1 MTRTPLLW
9 ICGAPG
15 VGKSTAAWEVVGRLS
30 AQDVR
35 TGYVD
40 IDQLGMCFPVAHDD
54 PERTSLK
61 ARNLGP
67 VVETFQAAGA
77 HRLVVSGVV
86 TAREAPA
93 FTSSAAGS
101 AITWALLDLEPT
113 ELRNRLQ
120 AMGWNAGA
128 IADALLYAD
137 EVVAS
142 SFADVTLRV
151 RGLSTADIAE
161 LLLELPTK
169 PARSAAVI
177 PPPLEPA
184 RPEPL
189 PLLWISG
196 ARASGKSAVGWEV
209 FENLIRAGVRTQF
222 LDLQRLGF
230 LRPGEDGDLGK
241 HAIRARNLGS
251 ILRRS
256 DARAAV
262 VTGPVVA
269 DRELRAYAGALP
281 PDTRLTLV
289 RLRANP
295 EELRWRLQLRAAG
308 GGWREAGD
316 DLVGILPEELDG
328 RRRQA
333 VAESERLDR
342 AGMAD
347 VVVDTAGRSRATI
360 AEQVLAEAP
369 GWSQLLAT
377 G

>member
-15 VGKSTAAWEVVGRLS
+15 VGKSTAAWQVLGRLS

-40 IDQLGMCFPVAHDD
+40 IDQLGICFPVAPDD
-54 PERTSLK
+54 PERTRLK
-61 ARNLGP
+61 ARNLGT

-93 FTSSAAGS
+93 FTSHAAGS
-101 AITWALLDLEPT
+101 AITWALLQLEPT

-120 AMGWNAGA
+120 AVGWNAAA
-128 IADALLYAD
+128 IADALRYAD
-137 EVVAS
+137 EVVEG

-151 RGLSTADIAE
+151 GRLSTAYIAE

-169 PARSAAVI
+169 AANTPPAI
-177 PPPLEPA
+177 PPPVEPA

-209 FENLIRAGVRTQF
+209 FRNLIRAGVRTLL
-222 LDLQRLGF
+222 LDLRQLGF
-230 LRPGEDGDLGK
+230 LRPGEDGDPGT
-241 HAIRARNLGS
+241 HAIRARNVGA
-251 ILRRS
+251 ILRHS

-262 VTGPVVA
+262 VTGPLVTE
-269 DRELRAYAGALP
+269 RELRSYSRELL
-281 PDTRLTLV
+281 PDTPLTLV
-289 RLRANP
+289 RLRASP
-295 EELRWRLQLRAAG
+295 EELRGRLQLRAAG
-308 GGWREAGD
+308 SGWREAGD
-316 DLVGILPEELDG
+316 DLVGMLPDELDA
-328 RRRQA
+328 RWRKA
-333 VAESERLDR
+333 IAESDRLDR
-342 AGMAD
+342 AGIAD
-347 VVVDTAGRSRATI
+347 LVVDTAGRSPAAI
-360 AEQVLAEAP
+360 AEQVLAKAP

>member
-15 VGKSTAAWEVVGRLS
+15 VGKSTTAWEVLGRLS

-40 IDQLGMCFPVAHDD
+40 IDQLGMCFPVAPDD

-61 ARNLGP
+61 ARNLAS
-67 VVETFQAAGA
+67 VMETFQAAGA

-86 TAREAPA
+86 AAREAPA
-93 FTSSAAGS
+93 FTRSAAGA

-120 AMGWNAGA
+120 AMGWNAAA
-128 IADALLYAD
+128 IADALRYAG
-137 EVVAS
+137 EVAES

-151 RGLSTADIAE
+151 GGLSTAEVAE
-161 LLLELPTK
+161 LLLELPAK
-169 PARSAAVI
+169 AARLAPAI
-177 PPPLEPA
+177 PPPVEPA
-184 RPEPL
+184 WPEPL

-196 ARASGKSAVGWEV
+196 ARASGKSAVGWQV
-209 FENLIRAGVRTQF
+209 FQNLIRAGVRTLF
-222 LDLQRLGF
+222 LDLRQLGF
-230 LRPGEDGDLGK
+230 LRPGEDGDPGNQ
-241 HAIRARNLGS
+241 AIRARNLGAL
-251 ILRRS
+251 LRRS

-262 VTGPVVA
+262 VTGPLAA
-269 DRELRAYAGALP
+269 DRELRAYAGELP
-281 PDTRLTLV
+281 PDTPLTLV
-289 RLRANP
+289 RLRASP
-295 EELRWRLQLRAAG
+295 EELRGRLRLRAAG

-316 DLVGILPEELDG
+316 DLVGMLPDELDG
-328 RRRQA
+328 RWRKA

-347 VVVDTAGRSRATI
+347 VVVDTAGRSPATI